1 MIIAVDH
8 GNSAIKSENFTFP
21 SALERHAN
29 KPPLASDILE
39 YNGAFWTMSGQ
50 RIAYMMDKTKDERF
64 FILTLIAIAKEMLH
78 SGYLPPAADIDLAVG
93 LPPEHFSLMRESF
106 TKYLKRG
113 EVEFSFNEMPAKIN
127 IKNVF
132 VYPQAYAAVVP
143 QGSRLKDEP
152 RIFIVDIGGLTIDVL
167 LLKNSIPD
175 LHFCRSFENGVIPM
189 TNFIIGKI
197 GAQHGIKIAEDQ
209 IAAAIKGDNKLV
221 LPTNIIESILMYAK
235 QHSDMIIDELRE
247 NMVELK
253 ANPVIFIGGGAI
265 LLKPF
270 IEKSSMI
277 VKAEY
282 VLDEK
287 ANAKGYALLAAHQLK
302 KTLI

>member
-8 GNSAIKSENFTFP
+8 GNSSIKSVNFSFP
-21 SALERHAN
+21 SALEKHAN
-29 KPPLASDILE
+29 KPPMATDVLE
-39 YNGAFWTMSGQ
+39 YDGAFWTMTGQ
-50 RIAYMMDKTKDERF
+50 RIAYMMDKTKNDKF
-64 FILTLIAIAKEMLH
+64 FVLTLIAIAKEM
-78 SGYLPPAADIDLAVG
+78 SQYGCLPPTADINLAVG
-93 LPPEHFSLMRESF
+93 LPPEHFSLMREPF

-113 EVEFSFNEMPAKIN
+113 EVHFNFNEMKTSVN

-143 QGSRLKDEP
+143 QGMRLKEEN
-152 RIFIVDIGGLTIDVL
+152 RIFIIDIGGLTIDIL
-167 LLKNSIPD
+167 LLKNSVPD

-197 GAQHGIKIAEDQ
+197 NAQYGIKVAEEQ
-209 IAAAIKGDNKLV
+209 IAAAIQGSGNL
-221 LPTNIIESILMYAK
+221 ILQQNVINDILTYAK
-235 QHSDMIIDELRE
+235 QHSDMILDELRE

-270 IEKSSMI
+270 IEKSPMI
-277 VKAEY
+277 AKADF

-287 ANAKGYALLAAHQLK
+287 ANAKGYFLLAGHQLK
-302 KTLI
+302 KAVI

>member
-8 GNSAIKSENFTFP
+8 GNSSIKTEHFTFP
-21 SALERHAN
+21 SALEKHAN
-29 KPPLASDILE
+29 KPPMASDILE
-39 YNGAFWTMSGQ
+39 YGGSFWTMSGQ
-50 RIAYMMDKTKDERF
+50 RIPYMMDKTKDDRF
-64 FILTLIAIAKEMLH
+64 FVLTLMAIAKEITH
-78 SGYLPPAADIDLAVG
+78 NGYLPPGADIDLAAG
-93 LPPEHFSLMRESF
+93 LPPEHFQLMREKF
-106 TKYLKRG
+106 TQYLKRG
-113 EVEFSFNEMPAKIN
+113 EVKFRYNDMETTVN

-143 QGSRLKDEP
+143 QGQRLQAEP
-152 RIFIVDIGGLTIDVL
+152 RIFIVDIGGLTLDVL
-167 LLKNSIPD
+167 LLKNSAPD

-197 GAQHGIKIAEDQ
+197 NTHYGIKLVEDQ
-209 IAAAIKGDNKLV
+209 IVAAIKGDPKLV
-221 LPTNIIESILMYAK
+221 LQKEIIADILTFAR
-235 QHSDMIIDELRE
+235 QHSDMILDELRE

-270 IEKSSMI
+270 IEQSSMI
-277 VKAEY
+277 VKADF

-287 ANAKGYALLAAHQLK
+287 ANAIGYALLVAHQLRK
-302 KTLI
+302 SSI

>member
-8 GNSAIKSENFTFP
+8 GNSAIKTENFSFP
-21 SALERHAN
+21 SSLEKHAN
-29 KPPLASDILE
+29 KPPLASEILE
-39 YNGAFWTMSGQ
+39 YNGAFWTISGQ
-50 RIAYMMDKTKDERF
+50 RIPYMMDKTKDERF
-64 FILTLIAIAKEMLH
+64 FILTLMAIAKEMLH
-78 SGYLPPAADIDLAVG
+78 CDYLPPGADIDLTVG
-93 LPPEHFSLMRESF
+93 LPPEHFSLMREPF

-113 EVEFSFNEMPAKIN
+113 EVKFSFNDMATIIN
-127 IKNVF
+127 IRNVF

-143 QGSRLKDEP
+143 QGTRLRNEP

-167 LLKNSIPD
+167 LLKNSVPD

-197 GAQHGIKIAEDQ
+197 GSQHGIKIAEEQ
-209 IAAAIKGDNKLV
+209 IAAAIKGDQRLV
-221 LPTNIIESILMYAK
+221 LPQKIIDDILAYAK
-235 QHSDMIIDELRE
+235 QHSDMILDELRE

-270 IEKSSMI
+270 IENSPMI
-277 VKAEY
+277 VKADF
-282 VLDEK
+282 VLDDK
-287 ANAKGYALLAAHQLK
+287 ANSKGYAMLAAHQLK
-302 KTLI
+302 KSLI

>member
-8 GNSAIKSENFTFP
+8 GNSAIKSENFAFP
-21 SALERHAN
+21 SALEKHAN

-39 YNGAFWTMSGQ
+39 YDGAFWTMSGQ

-64 FILTLIAIAKEMLH
+64 FILTLIAIAKDMLQG
-78 SGYLPPAADIDLAVG
+78 GYLPPAADIDLAVG

-106 TKYLKRG
+106 TQYLKRG
-113 EVEFSFNEMPAKIN
+113 KVQFNFNEMSTVIN
-127 IKNVF
+127 IRNVF
-132 VYPQAYAAVVP
+132 VYPQPYAAVVP
-143 QGSRLKDEP
+143 QGMRLKDEP

-167 LLKNSIPD
+167 LLKNSVPD

-189 TNFIIGKI
+189 ANFIIGKI
-197 GAQHGIKIAEDQ
+197 GAQHGIKVAEDQ

-221 LPTNIIESILMYAK
+221 LPQNIIDDILIYAK
-235 QHSDMIIDELRE
+235 QHTDMILDELRE

-270 IEKSSMI
+270 IEKSPMI
-277 VKAEY
+277 VKAEF
-282 VLDEK
+282 VLDER
-287 ANAKGYALLAAHQLK
+287 ANAKGYAQLAVHQLK
-302 KTLI
+302 KAII

>member
-8 GNSAIKSENFTFP
+8 GNSSIKTVNHSFL

-29 KPPLASDILE
+29 KPPMATDILE
-39 YNGAFWTMSGQ
+39 YEGTFWTISGQ

-64 FILTLIAIAKEMLH
+64 FILTLIAIAKELLQEV
-78 SGYLPPAADIDLAVG
+78 YLPSVSEITLATG
-93 LPPEHFSLMRESF
+93 LPPEHFSLMKESF

-113 EVEFSFNEMPAKIN
+113 EVQFKFNDISFVIN

-132 VYPQAYAAVVP
+132 IYPQAYAAVVP
-143 QGSRLKDEP
+143 QGTRLKDEN
-152 RIFIVDIGGLTIDVL
+152 RIFIVDIGGLTIDTL
-167 LLKNSIPD
+167 LLKNSVPD

-197 GAQHGIKIAEDQ
+197 NANYGIKVAEEQ
-209 IAAAIKGDNKLV
+209 IAAAIQGNRNL
-221 LPTNIIESILMYAK
+221 ILQQNVINDILTYAK
-235 QHSDMIIDELRE
+235 QHSDMILDELRE

-253 ANPVIFIGGGAI
+253 ANPVIFIGGGSI

-270 IEKSSMI
+270 IEKSPMI
-277 VKAEY
+277 VKADF

-287 ANAKGYALLAAHQLK
+287 ANAKGYFLLAAHQLK
-302 KTLI
+302 KVLI

>member
-8 GNSAIKSENFTFP
+8 GNSSIKTEHYTFS
-21 SALERHAN
+21 SALERHTN

-39 YNGAFWTMSGQ
+39 YNGDYWTMSGQ
-50 RIAYMMDKTKDERF
+50 RIPYMMDKSKDDRF
-64 FILTLIAIAKEMLH
+64 FILTLIAAAKEMMH
-78 SGYLPPAADIDLAVG
+78 NGYLPPGADIDLAVG
-93 LPPEHFSLMRESF
+93 LPPEHFSLMREPF

-113 EVEFSFNEMPAKIN
+113 EISFKFNDMPTTVH
-127 IKNVF
+127 IKNVL
-132 VYPQAYAAVVP
+132 VYPQAYAAVAS
-143 QGSRLKDEP
+143 QINRLKEEP

-167 LLKNSIPD
+167 LLKNGKPD

-197 GAQHGIKIAEDQ
+197 GAHHGIKLAEEQ
-209 IAAAIKGDNKLV
+209 VTAAVKNDKKLV
-221 LPTNIIESILMYAK
+221 LHQKVIEDIQSYAK
-235 QHSDMIIDELRE
+235 QHLNMILDELRE

-265 LLKPF
+265 LFKPLL
-270 IEKSSMI
+270 EQSPMI

-287 ANAKGYALLAAHQLK
+287 ANAIGYMMLAMRQLTK
-302 KTLI
+302 ASI

>member
-8 GNSAIKSENFTFP
+8 GNSAIKSVNYSFP
-21 SALERHAN
+21 SALEKHAN
-29 KPPLASDILE
+29 KPPMATDILE
-39 YNGAFWTMSGQ
+39 YDGAFWTMSGQ
-50 RIAYMMDKTKDERF
+50 RIAYMQDKTKDDRF
-64 FILTLIAIAKEMLH
+64 FTLTLIAIAKEMLH
-78 SGYLPPAADIDLAVG
+78 GGYLPPGADIDLAVG
-93 LPPEHFSLMRESF
+93 LPPEHFSLMREPF
-106 TKYLKRG
+106 TQYLKRG
-113 EVEFSFNEMPAKIN
+113 EIKFSFNEMPTAIN

-143 QGSRLKDEP
+143 QGMRLKEEP

-167 LLKNSIPD
+167 LLKNSAPD

-197 GAQHGIKIAEDQ
+197 GAYHGIKVAEDQ
-209 IAAAIKGDNKLV
+209 ITAAIKGDSRLV
-221 LPTNIIESILMYAK
+221 LPQKIIDDILAYAK
-235 QHSDMIIDELRE
+235 QHSGMILDELRE

-270 IEKSSMI
+270 IENSPMI
-277 VKAEY
+277 IKADFM
-282 VLDEK
+282 LDEK

-302 KTLI
+302 KSSI

>member
-1 MIIAVDH
+1 M
-8 GNSAIKSENFTFP
+8 
-21 SALERHAN
+21 R
-29 KPPLASDILE
+29 
-39 YNGAFWTMSGQ
+39 
-50 RIAYMMDKTKDERF
+50 DKTKDDRY
-64 FILTLIAIAKEMLH
+64 FILTLFAIARELASH
-78 SGYLPPAADIDLAVG
+78 GYLPPYADVDLAVG
-93 LPPEHFSLMRESF
+93 LPPEHYSALRDKFADYF
-106 TKYLKRG
+106 KRSG
-113 EVEFSFNEMPAKIN
+113 VKIVYN
-127 IKNVF
+127 GDPLCLTIRRVF

-167 LLKNSIPD
+167 LLKNSMPD

>member
-1 MIIAVDH
+1 
-8 GNSAIKSENFTFP
+8 
-21 SALERHAN
+21 
-29 KPPLASDILE
+29 
-39 YNGAFWTMSGQ
+39 
-50 RIAYMMDKTKDERF
+50 
-64 FILTLIAIAKEMLH
+64 MLQG
-78 SGYLPPAADIDLAVG
+78 GYLPPAADIDIAAG

-106 TKYLKRG
+106 TQYLKRG
-113 EVEFSFNEMPAKIN
+113 TVKFSFNEMTTVIN

-143 QGSRLKDEP
+143 QGARLKEEP

-167 LLKNSIPD
+167 LLKNSVPD

-189 TNFIIGKI
+189 TNLIIGKI
-197 GAQHGIKIAEDQ
+197 GAHHGIKVAEDQ
-209 IAAAIKGDNKLV
+209 IAAAIQGDKKLV
-221 LPTNIIESILMYAK
+221 LPPNIIDDILTYAK
-235 QHSDMIIDELRE
+235 QHADMILDELRE

-270 IEKSSMI
+270 IEQSPMI
-277 VKAEY
+277 VKADF

-287 ANAKGYALLAAHQLK
+287 ANAKGYAMLAAHQLK
-302 KTLI
+302 KALI